1 MFNEPEPEE
10 TGIENYR
17 YRPIYGNFLP
27 VGADP
32 DSYLED
38 PADAEESAGEE
49 RPAEDETKSDSLK
62 QQELE
67 KTLKTFEVEL
77 KEPKMSPVVPVVRN
91 ILNEIFRMI

>member
-1 MFNEPEPEE
+1 MNLNQKR
-10 TGIENYR
+10 GIENYR

-27 VGADP
+27 GGADP

-38 PADAEESAGEE
+38 PADTEKESAVEE

-67 KTLKTFEVEL
+67 KNTKNF
-77 KEPKMSPVVPVVRN
+77 
-91 ILNEIFRMI
+91 